1 MFQTHSKLRST
12 ENYVINSHSK
22 QKLCCFCCCSS
33 TIRTAS
39 ALTKMAFRCK
49 RFYVSLFFQPENICI
64 YVNIFACTECKP
76 KHAPID
82 GCFCSIGPQK
92 CRITTQRSLKSCF
105 DYEDIV
111 EFILSLRFM
120 LSDCHEV
127 YKLALLQLKFAFS

>member
-12 ENYVINSHSK
+12 ENYVINSHSR

-49 RFYVSLFFQPENICI
+49 RFYVSLFFQPENMYI
-64 YVNIFACTECKP
+64 YLRTECKP

-82 GCFCSIGPQK
+82 GLFLFYWPSKVQNNNSAKFEKLFRLRRYRRIYSFSSIYVEWLSWSLQ
-92 CRITTQRSLKSCF
+92 ITFT
-105 DYEDIV
+105 
-111 EFILSLRFM
+111 IL
-120 LSDCHEV
+120 EV
-127 YKLALLQLKFAFS
+127 YI